1 MEANICDINHLDA
14 DVLLPPRKRLLAG
27 FKKQSSDG
35 DAALA
40 PVAVASSSSSSA
52 ASPSSPAPTL
62 SPSPLFPSPPSP
74 TPCSP
79 SSSEFQARLNNL
91 LTSHFNNNHNL
102 SPDQIVEAS
111 KSAAEAAVKAAEAAR
126 AAAQEKAIIATKA
139 VTAAK
144 SALALVASFPGEAAS
159 KERCLKKNK
168 LKKHVQVQLLY
179 KKHQP
184 IENYRDDEELAR
196 KLHRVI
202 NSSPRISKN
211 SSSSDLKGHKN
222 KKPKS
227 SPTSERTRVSNGSVV
242 FGGNLSPM
250 CNGHAIAG
258 ELDSEG
264 SIDDEACTSTADEK
278 TSKFEKAAQLE
289 MDNGEAE
296 SSHSKDKVWGDA
308 SSPGKRRGRL
318 KLRKLPLSICSSR
331 DQAKPKDDIFPRSSP
346 LADKNMA
353 NPTTRNK
360 PLFSMEPSANNP
372 MAIDV
377 PPMRKCQEFKSP
389 ASVKQNKVIQS

>member
-1 MEANICDINHLDA
+1 MEANVCDINHLDA

-40 PVAVASSSSSSA
+40 SPAVASSSSS
-52 ASPSSPAPTL
+52 ASPSSPPPTL
-62 SPSPLFPSPPSP
+62 SPSPVSPSPPLP
-74 TPCSP
+74 TPFSP

-91 LTSHFNNNHNL
+91 LTSHFNNSHNL
-102 SPDQIVEAS
+102 SPEQIMEAS
-111 KSAAEAAVKAAEAAR
+111 KSTADAAVKAAEAAR

-144 SALALVASFPGEAAS
+144 SALALVASFPKEAAS
-159 KERCLKKNK
+159 KEKNLKKNK

-179 KKHQP
+179 RKHQP

-211 SSSSDLKGHKN
+211 SSSSDFKGHKN

-227 SPTSERTRVSNGSVV
+227 SPTSERTRISNGSVA
-242 FGGNLSPM
+242 FGGNLSSM

-258 ELDSEG
+258 ELDSEA
-264 SIDDEACTSTADEK
+264 SIGEVCTSTADEK
-278 TSKFEKAAQLE
+278 TSKYEKADQLE
-289 MDNGEAE
+289 MDDGEAE
-296 SSHSKDKVWGDA
+296 SSHSKEKICGGA
-308 SSPGKRRGRL
+308 GSPGKKGE
-318 KLRKLPLSICSSR
+318 
-331 DQAKPKDDIFPRSSP
+331 D
-346 LADKNMA
+346 
-353 NPTTRNK
+353 
-360 PLFSMEPSANNP
+360 
-372 MAIDV
+372 
-377 PPMRKCQEFKSP
+377 
-389 ASVKQNKVIQS
+389 

>member
-27 FKKQSSDG
+27 FKKQNSDG

-40 PVAVASSSSSSA
+40 PPAVASSSSS
-52 ASPSSPAPTL
+52 ASPSSPPPPTP
-62 SPSPLFPSPPSP
+62 SPSSPSPPSP

-91 LTSHFNNNHNL
+91 LTSHFNNNRNL
-102 SPDQIVEAS
+102 SPEEIVEAS
-111 KSAAEAAVKAAEAAR
+111 KSAADAAVKAAEAAR
-126 AAAQEKAIIATKA
+126 ATAQEKAIIAAKA

-144 SALALVASFPGEAAS
+144 SALALVASFPEEAAS
-159 KERCLKKNK
+159 KERNLQRNK

-184 IENYRDDEELAR
+184 IENYRADEELAR
-196 KLHRVI
+196 KLHRVM

-211 SSSSDLKGHKN
+211 PSSSDFKGHKN

-227 SPTSERTRVSNGSVV
+227 SPTSERTRISNGSVA
-242 FGGNLSPM
+242 FGGNLSSM
-250 CNGHAIAG
+250 CNGHGVAG

-264 SIDDEACTSTADEK
+264 SIGEVCTSTANEK
-278 TSKFEKAAQLE
+278 TSKYEKDTQLD

-296 SSHSKDKVWGDA
+296 SSHSKEKIWGDA
-308 SSPGKRRGRL
+308 GSPGKKRGRL
-318 KLRKLPLSICSSR
+318 KLKKLPLSICSSR
-331 DQAKPKDDIFPRSSP
+331 DQAKPKDDIFPRSCP
-346 LADKNMA
+346 LTDKNMG
-353 NPTTRNK
+353 NSTTRNK
-360 PLFSMEPSANNP
+360 PLFSKEPSGDNLMP
-372 MAIDV
+372 IDV
-377 PPMRKCQEFKSP
+377 APMRKCQEFKAP
-389 ASVKQNKVIQS
+389 ACVKQNKVIQS